1 MSDTK
6 ATNPV
11 DHYVTDRDFTMLIDG
26 KFVHGGAGETS
37 TVVDPSTGSDITEV
51 PVATADD
58 VRSAVAA
65 AARAQPAWEALGV
78 GGRSACFAQFRA
90 LVRDNRERLA
100 MLDSIDC
107 GNPVSG
113 MRRDIDNC
121 DDSIDG
127 YPAMA
132 KSLTGEVYPG
142 DGDRLHYSAHRAYG
156 VVGRINAF
164 NHPALFAL
172 TRSLPALITG
182 NTVVMKPSEET
193 SLSTLAAGELFA
205 EAFPPGVVNIVTGGA
220 EVGDGIV
227 THPSIKRLGF
237 VGSVP
242 TGLLIQ
248 KRGAESGHVKQFSL
262 ELGGKNAM
270 VVFPDVDLDEVVQGA
285 ISGMNMT
292 TNAGQACGS
301 NSRVVVHARIYD
313 EFVTK
318 LAAALGEYRMGVA
331 YSDDTDIGPLVSRKQ
346 WSRVTGYV
354 QAGVEDG
361 ATLVRGG
368 GRPDGLPEGGNY
380 LEPTLFADVT
390 PNMRIAR
397 EEIFGPV
404 ISVFRWD
411 DYDEM
416 LTLVNGVDFGL
427 TSSVWT
433 NDLAVAHRTA
443 DAIQAGYV
451 WINDSTQHFFG
462 TPFGGWKN
470 SGIGREDSKDEVM
483 SYLEQK
489 VVHARFGDARSA
501 LRKMMG

>member
-1 MSDTK
+1 MTTTD
-6 ATNPV
+6 PV
-11 DHYVTDRDFTMLIDG
+11 NDYVTGHDFKMLIGG
-26 KFVHGGAGETS
+26 KFVGGSDGKTS
-37 TVVDPSTGSDITEV
+37 TVVDPSTGSDIGEV
-51 PVATADD
+51 PVATARD
-58 VRSAVAA
+58 VENAVAA
-65 AARAQPAWEALGV
+65 ASQAQPEWEALGV
-78 GGRSACFAQFRA
+78 DGRAECFDRFRT
-90 LVRDNRERLA
+90 LVRENRERLA
-100 MLDSIDC
+100 MLDAIDC

-121 DDSIDG
+121 DPSLDG

-132 KSLTGEVYPG
+132 KAMTGEVFPG
-142 DGDRLHYSAHRAYG
+142 DGDRLHYSAHRAFG

-164 NHPALFAL
+164 NHPALFAI

-227 THPSIKRLGF
+227 THRSIKRLGF

-248 KRGAESGHVKQFSL
+248 KRGAESGHIKQFSL

-270 VVFPDVDLDEVVQGA
+270 VVFPDVDIDEVVRGA

-301 NSRVVVHARIYD
+301 NSRVVVHAKIYD
-313 EFVTK
+313 EFVSK
-318 LAAALGEYRMGVA
+318 LADALGDYSMGIA
-331 YSDDTDIGPLVSRKQ
+331 YDNGTDIGPLVSRRH
-346 WSRVTGYV
+346 WSKVTGYV

-368 GRPDGLPEGGNY
+368 DRPQGLPEGGNY
-380 LEPTLFADVT
+380 LEPTLFADVR
-390 PNMRIAR
+390 PEMRIAR

-404 ISVFRWD
+404 MSVFRWS
-411 DYDEM
+411 DYDDM

-433 NDLAVAHRTA
+433 NDLSVAHRTA

-470 SGIGREDSKDEVM
+470 SGLGREDSKDEVL

-489 VVHARFGDARSA
+489 VVHARFGDAKSA
-501 LRKMMG
+501 LDRMLR